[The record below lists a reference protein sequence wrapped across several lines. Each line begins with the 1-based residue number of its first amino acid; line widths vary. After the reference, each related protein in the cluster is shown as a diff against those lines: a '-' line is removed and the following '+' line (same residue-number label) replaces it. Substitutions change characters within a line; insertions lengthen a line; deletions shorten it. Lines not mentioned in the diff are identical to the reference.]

1 MHYELSINKIYL
13 YVKDPYEEKY
23 QFLIKKRESKGL
35 KHFNNPKGFIE
46 KQKH

>member
-1 MHYELSINKIYL
+1 MHYQLNINKIYL

-35 KHFNNPKGFIE
+35 KHFNNPKGFTG